1 MSQKPLTLKQ
11 QEFVNQYILHKGNIS
26 QATQAMGYKK
36 SIAGRMGQAF
46 LKRGAVKQ
54 AIAKRL
60 NTGLRKEELTS
71 QIVLKQL
78 ANLVTRDP
86 LDLCDENGK
95 IVVDD
100 MSKIPARMRGCIDG
114 IKQKIKTYLDKESG
128 EPVTETEIE
137 IRMSPK
143 LPAVKLA
150 MEYFQMIAQADTDS
164 KQQIDWSILIQPT
177 DIKKPDLLQMRIANP
192 TLPKEVVEEKF
203 QRETTV
209 EVTKANYTFDDF
221 EEGEVEE

>member
-1 MSQKPLTLKQ
+1 MSTKPLTLKQ
-11 QEFVNQYILHKGNIS
+11 QEFVNQYILHKGNITK
-26 QATQAMGYKK
+26 AAEAMGYKK
-36 SIAGRMGQAF
+36 STASRMGQSF

-95 IVVDD
+95 IIVND
-100 MSKIPARMRGCIDG
+100 MSKIPERMRGCIDG
-114 IKQKIKTYLDKESG
+114 IKQKIKTYIDEESG

-137 IRMSPK
+137 IKMSPK

-150 MEYFQMIAQADTDS
+150 MEYFKMISESDADKKS
-164 KQQIDWSILIQPT
+164 QIDWSILTQPT
-177 DIKKPDLLQMRIANP
+177 DISKPDLIQRRIANP
-192 TLPKEVVEEKF
+192 TVPKEVIEAEYRRVEEEPK
-203 QRETTV
+203 
-209 EVTKANYTFDDF
+209 YTFDFD
-221 EEGEVEE
+221 EGEIVEEQEQ

>member
-1 MSQKPLTLKQ
+1 MSTKPLTLKQ
-11 QEFVNQYILHKGNIS
+11 QEFVNQFILHKGNIS
-26 QATQAMGYKK
+26 RAAEAMGYKK
-36 SIAGRMGQAF
+36 STASRMGQSF

-60 NTGLRKEELTS
+60 NTGLKKEELTS

-86 LDLCDENGK
+86 LDLCDETGK

-100 MSKIPARMRGCIDG
+100 MRKIPERMRGCIDG
-114 IKQKIKTYLDKESG
+114 IKQKIRTYIDDESG

-137 IRMSPK
+137 IKMSPK

-150 MEYFQMIAQADTDS
+150 MEYFQMISESNTDQ

-177 DIKKPDLLQMRIANP
+177 DIKKPDLLQARIANP
-192 TLPKEVVEEKF
+192 TIPKEKIEAEFRRVEEVPK
-203 QRETTV
+203 
-209 EVTKANYTFDDF
+209 YTFDEFD
-221 EEGEVEE
+221 EGELVEE